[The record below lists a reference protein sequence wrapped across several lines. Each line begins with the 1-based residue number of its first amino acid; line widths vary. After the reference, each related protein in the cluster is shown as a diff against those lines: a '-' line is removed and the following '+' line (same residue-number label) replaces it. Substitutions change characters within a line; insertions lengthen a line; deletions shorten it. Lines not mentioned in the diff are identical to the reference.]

1 MSNEFDSSKLENC
14 FELALENIIKHGDTD
29 IFPYPF
35 ESRLFEDDKEK
46 VKTALMQT
54 FNDFE
59 NKRIEIPPNII
70 NSFFKYWLLWL
81 QVGDP
86 N

>member
-54 FNDFE
+54 FNDF
-59 NKRIEIPPNII
+59 
-70 NSFFKYWLLWL
+70 
-81 QVGDP
+81 
-86 N
+86 